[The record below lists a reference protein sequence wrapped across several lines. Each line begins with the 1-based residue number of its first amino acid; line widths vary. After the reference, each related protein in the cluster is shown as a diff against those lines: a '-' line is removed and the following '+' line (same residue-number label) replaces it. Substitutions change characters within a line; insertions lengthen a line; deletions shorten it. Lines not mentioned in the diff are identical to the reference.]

1 MTPDVGRA
9 IAKARKAFAR
19 YKLGGR
25 ITVCMC
31 PSCVGPDQVRAL
43 IETPRDNISTELL
56 AEYTHSAH
64 GWDEQVAEDL
74 RYFLPR
80 YFDLIAIGQT
90 PSHFGPEM
98 ALDRLANVDYR
109 VTWPRPEADAIDE
122 FFLAVFQAQ
131 LLAPANFIA
140 DASGQSAFS
149 CEEAEALLCGVAH
162 AGGDIAPLLA
172 LWDATCT
179 RDADLR
185 LARMIVGS
193 NSARQELAN
202 SWWVHLNKPHVLG
215 AQKQVFGWLA
225 REAVRARLENAC
237 LRETDAVASLLL
249 SQAEELACSI
259 IP

>member
-25 ITVCMC
+25 IAVCMC
-31 PSCVGPDQVRAL
+31 PSCVGPEQVRAL
-43 IETPRDNISTELL
+43 IETPRDDISTELL

-64 GWDEQVAEDL
+64 GWDEQVAEDF

-90 PSHFGPEM
+90 PSHFGSEL

-109 VTWPRPEADAIDE
+109 VAWPRAEADAIDE
-122 FFLAVFQAQ
+122 FFLALFQAQ
-131 LLAPANFIA
+131 LLAPADFIE
-140 DASGQSAFS
+140 DRSGQSAFDR
-149 CEEAEALLCGVAH
+149 EEAEALLCGVAH

-172 LWDATCT
+172 VWDATCT

-185 LARMIVGS
+185 LARMIVSS
-193 NSARQELAN
+193 NSARNELAN
-202 SWWVHLNKPHVLG
+202 SWWVHLNKPHLLG
-215 AQKQVFGWLA
+215 AQKLVFSWLA

-249 SQAEELACSI
+249 SQAEEMACRIS
-259 IP
+259 P